1 MKEKYVVKSQIP
13 EILWLFNN
21 SNSFVEFYDTYK
33 LKILA
38 GFKRLSE
45 LSWF

>member
-1 MKEKYVVKSQIP
+1 MNEKYVVKSHYP
-13 EILWLFNN
+13 EILRLFKN
-21 SNSFVEFYDTYK
+21 SNSFVDCYDIYK

-45 LSWF
+45 